1 MFLPYHSLPKT
12 DSVRSGAAM
21 TAVYKALIAAVA
33 CLAFSCVSE
42 EHAARLCDACRR
54 PIHGATA
61 TLADLGGRS
70 KTFCC
75 PACALSA
82 RMQAGDRFRITS
94 FTDYATG
101 SALRPDA
108 ALLVRG
114 SDVNLC
120 ARTQPLID
128 ESREAHPVH
137 YDRCMPSIIAFGD
150 TATATR
156 FMREHGGTIV
166 HLDDLLRGE

>member
-1 MFLPYHSLPKT
+1 
-12 DSVRSGAAM
+12 M
-21 TAVYKALIAAVA
+21 TAVYKALIAVIAF
-33 CLAFSCVSE
+33 LALSCVSE
-42 EHAARLCDACRR
+42 ERAARLCDVCQR
-54 PIHGATA
+54 PIHGPTA
-61 TLADLGGRS
+61 THADLAGRS
-70 KTFCC
+70 KAFCC

-82 RMQAGDRFRITS
+82 HMQAGDRFRITS

-137 YDRCMPSIIAFGD
+137 YDRCLPSIIAFGD
-150 TATATR
+150 SGAATR
-156 FMREHGGTIV
+156 FMRQHGGTMV
-166 HLDDLLRGE
+166 RLEDLLRGE

>member
-1 MFLPYHSLPKT
+1 MSRLHRAL
-12 DSVRSGAAM
+12 VAAI
-21 TAVYKALIAAVA
+21 ALMAS
-33 CLAFSCVSE
+33 SCVPE
-42 EHAARLCDACRR
+42 ERATRLCDACQRSV
-54 PIHGATA
+54 HGPTM
-61 TLADLGGRS
+61 TLADLGGHS
-70 KTFCC
+70 KLFCC

-82 RMQAGDRFRITS
+82 RMQGGDHFRITS

-101 SALRPDA
+101 RKLRPEA

-120 ARTQPLID
+120 ARMRPLID
-128 ESREAHPVH
+128 ELKEAHPVQ

-150 TATATR
+150 RATATR

-166 HLDDLLRGE
+166 QFDDLLRGE